1 MAGAPGDEPRRRRL
15 GGDFSRAVDIGG
27 TQRNLGSILLEVI
40 LAVAIFTAAALVV
53 LRQVSFAS
61 DAVMRARDQ
70 ERAADLARSA
80 MAMLEAGLET
90 PETLNGP
97 LAPARVAYG
106 LGSTSRAAP
115 SAETFANWEL
125 VVDVQPSPFEGLAK
139 VRVTAIWGSGQSV
152 ERARYSLA
160 QLVPLSGNTPGR
172 GSEGDTRQERG
183 GRP

>member
-1 MAGAPGDEPRRRRL
+1 MVGAPGHESRQLRL
-15 GGDFSRAVDIGG
+15 GGGFSRALDIGG
-27 TQRNLGSILLEVI
+27 TRRQSGSILLEVI

-61 DAVMRARDQ
+61 DAVVRARDQ
-70 ERAADLARSA
+70 ERAADVARSA

-106 LGSTSRAAP
+106 LGSTSKAAP

-139 VRVTAIWGSGQSV
+139 VRVMAIWGSGQSV

-160 QLVPLSGNTPGR
+160 QLVPLSESR
-172 GSEGDTRQERG
+172 AGSGEVG
-183 GRP
+183 GGGQP